1 MNSNPPKASTDL
13 HVLPKKNAEYGTRE
27 YWQQR
32 YAQEEGS
39 FDWFKTYADLKP
51 LLHQHVPRDAR
62 IVMLGCGN
70 STLSGDMYE
79 DGFRRIVNVDYSD
92 VVIAQMR
99 QRYQG
104 MSDMAWEVMD
114 VRELAL
120 SDGSVDVALDKG
132 TLDALMCE
140 QGDVWEP
147 SPELCENIRRV
158 VDEVDRVLAPGGK
171 FIWITFGQPH
181 FRRRHL
187 ERAGWSVAVERL
199 NDGGFDYFAYIAS
212 KSQTREG

>member
-1 MNSNPPKASTDL
+1 MDSKPPKASTDL
-13 HVLPKKNAEYGTRE
+13 HVLPKKNTEYGTHE

-70 STLSGDMYE
+70 STLSGDMYK

-99 QRYQG
+99 QRYQ
-104 MSDMAWEVMD
+104 DMPDMTWEVMD
-114 VRELAL
+114 VRELVL
-120 SDGSVDVALDKG
+120 GDGSVDVALDKG

-147 SPELCENIRRV
+147 SPELCANVRRV

-212 KSQTREG
+212 KLQTRKG